1 MMSNTG
7 VNNKNKETNNTVK
20 IKRETSPKNSS
31 KTRNKKTSTTS
42 KNIKK
47 FPKTSKSPK
56 TTKSTADESDSWT
69 EKQVQSLL
77 KAWRE
82 TPADATLFWA
92 EVAEYVPG
100 KTSAQCANKYDS
112 FFGEGNQKKKKRPSL
127 VSASPIRL
135 DSNLRTAKN
144 RRKIRHFIKKSQ
156 QSHKND
162 AFTSVQFK
170 EKFGEW
176 SEDES
181 SSSETD
187 DKQLHNL
194 LTKKKESSTE
204 EISEEETPYLTAGNL
219 DNFDKYITR
228 FAHIRARSSKSKK
241 TPPVQIPKKKRTR
254 HNEEVEVLVSQVS
267 KLIATKKY
275 KMTEKEDL
283 EADGEIVDEYDDVEK
298 GSEEE

>member
-1 MMSNTG
+1 M
-7 VNNKNKETNNTVK
+7 
-20 IKRETSPKNSS
+20 
-31 KTRNKKTSTTS
+31 
-42 KNIKK
+42 
-47 FPKTSKSPK
+47 
-56 TTKSTADESDSWT
+56 
-69 EKQVQSLL
+69 
-77 KAWRE
+77 
-82 TPADATLFWA
+82 
-92 EVAEYVPG
+92 
-100 KTSAQCANKYDS
+100 
-112 FFGEGNQKKKKRPSL
+112 PSL

-228 FAHIRARSSKSKK
+228 FAHIRARNSKSNK
-241 TPPVQIPKKKRTR
+241 TAPVQFPKKKRTR
-254 HNEEVEVLVSQVS
+254 YNEEVEVLISQVS
-267 KLIATKKY
+267 KLITTKKY